1 MVYVLQGVYNE
12 KQYTPLQLTAESKA
26 QFDAERLKFETE
38 VLGHAVKKSY
48 ILYTMGFKMPFPEKP
63 LQFECSIKAS
73 NFHNF
78 MYSQAGL
85 LVSQA
90 IVDLIEDMEPGVH
103 QFFPVEFIMKSGP
116 QPAQKYYSLNV
127 CTNLKTLDFE
137 KSKIFKKET
146 NPERRWYFQGQE
158 YLVYPESRVPK
169 VEPPYDLFVIKKQFQ
184 NCVIWHEHGVESKG
198 SIFVTDR
205 FYERVL
211 EIGELGAVDVDDYAG
226 EV

>member
-38 VLGHAVKKSY
+38 ALGHAVKKSY
-48 ILYTMGFKMPFPEKP
+48 IAYTMGFKMPFPAKQ
-63 LQFECSIKAS
+63 LQFDCLIKAS
-73 NFHNF
+73 DFHNF

-85 LVSQA
+85 LISQA
-90 IVDLIEDMEPGVH
+90 IVDLIEELEPGVH
-103 QFFPVEFIMKSGP
+103 QYFPVEFIMKSGP

-137 KSKIFKKET
+137 KSRVFKKET

-169 VEPPYDLFVIKKQFQ
+169 LDAPFDLFVKKERFQ
-184 NCVIWHEHGVESKG
+184 GYVIWHEHGVESKD
-198 SIFVTDR
+198 SIYVTDS

-211 EIGELGAVDVDDYAG
+211 ETGGLGTVDIDNYAG